1 MAGMKHE
8 VDALYQKVRNAREQ
22 QLRKL
27 RRTAED
33 IHLPELLISLMK
45 DLGTID
51 TLRAVS
57 DDLEISMELDKI
69 VLTGAPDDIANA
81 KLKIRETK
89 DKIPEISIEHNWS
102 QECVNFVKGKPDVQS
117 SIDNSLKKDNIFAKW
132 QVEVRQIIL
141 YAYKEDDI
149 YTTYQGIGSLQTEI
163 SQLFKMEIKDKN
175 INLRPEEEDLL
186 QDDNMKWNELHNDL
200 TETHDRFAFW
210 DLDQRSHE
218 YPVIHVYGLKDSV
231 NQIEESVRNFFLENV
246 VLEET
251 MHDDAIKVRF
261 IQTHMEDVI
270 DKIKTRLT
278 KEKVTIRPSRKF
290 FICFNKCKLC

>member
-1 MAGMKHE
+1 MKHE
-8 VDALYQKVRNAREQ
+8 VDAFYQKVRDAREQ

-69 VLTGAPDDIANA
+69 VLTGAPDDIASA

-117 SIDNSLKKDNIFAKW
+117 SIDNLLKKDNIFAKW

-186 QDDNMKWNELHNDL
+186 QDDNMEWNELHNDL

-231 NQIEESVRNFFLENV
+231 NQIEESVKNFFLENV

-251 MHDDAIKVRF
+251 MQDDAIKVRF

>member
-1 MAGMKHE
+1 MKHE
-8 VDALYQKVRNAREQ
+8 VDAFYQKVRDAREQ

-69 VLTGAPDDIANA
+69 VLTGAPDDIASA

-186 QDDNMKWNELHNDL
+186 QDDNMEWNELHNDL

-218 YPVIHVYGLKDSV
+218 CPVIHVYGLKDSV
-231 NQIEESVRNFFLENV
+231 NQIEESVKNFFLENV
-246 VLEET
+246 VWEET